1 MKSKIMTILCAL
13 FPSYCALFV
22 NDGITSAVILIFG
35 TLAGFGAGAIVHAEY
50 RHDKGLK
57 NNLQIGWLIHIVGIF
72 VVIAIKN
79 IF

>member
-35 TLAGFGAGAIVHAEY
+35 TIVGGVAAGIVEAEY
-50 RHDKGLK
+50 RNDIDLK
-57 NNLQIGWLIHIVGIF
+57 NKVQLGWLLHIIGIF
-72 VVIAIKN
+72 VVIAVKN

>member
-1 MKSKIMTILCAL
+1 MKGKIMTILCAL

-35 TLAGFGAGAIVHAEY
+35 TLIGGVAAGIVEAEY
-50 RHDKGLK
+50 RNDKGLK
-57 NNLQIGWLIHIVGIF
+57 NNLQIGWLIHIIGIF
-72 VVIAIKN
+72 VVIAVKN